1 MEQINQ
7 RFTEL
12 PKSNKQTKTEQ
23 KKKKKKVAIPA
34 NLRHFHYTIT

>member
-12 PKSNKQTKTEQ
+12 PKSKKQTKTEQ
-23 KKKKKKVAIPA
+23 NLKQVAIPA

>member
-23 KKKKKKVAIPA
+23 KKKKVAIPA

>member
-12 PKSNKQTKTEQ
+12 PKSKKQTKTEQ
-23 KKKKKKVAIPA
+23 KKVAIPA

>member
-23 KKKKKKVAIPA
+23 KKKKKVAIPA